1 MHTPT
6 ILSLLLAATTTSAQ
20 NRPPVRPPFP
30 NITDLPT
37 RYGLV
42 LFPQFQALDVF
53 GPMDVLNTID
63 MHFSNY
69 TNMNLTILAKTL
81 DPVTT
86 ARQGPQG
93 TIGRFGESIVP
104 TTTFSDYLARN
115 SSADGIEVLLVPGGL
130 GTRRDVTEEINFVR
144 AVYPNLRY
152 ILSVCTGATVLAR
165 AGVLDGRRATTNKAE
180 WVAATAMGPN
190 TTWVPRARWVE
201 DGNVWSSSG
210 VSAGIDAMLA
220 WVTRVYG
227 EDVAWYTALD
237 MEYRRNTDPNND
249 PFGPLWGI
257 PGTE

>member
-144 AVYPNLRY
+144 AVYPNVSPLHPLR
-152 ILSVCTGATVLAR
+152 LH
-165 AGVLDGRRATTNKAE
+165 RRH
-180 WVAATAMGPN
+180 GPR
-190 TTWVPRARWVE
+190 PR
-201 DGNVWSSSG
+201 
-210 VSAGIDAMLA
+210 
-220 WVTRVYG
+220 
-227 EDVAWYTALD
+227 
-237 MEYRRNTDPNND
+237 RRPRRPPRNH
-249 PFGPLWGI
+249 
-257 PGTE
+257 